1 MRRTKIICTMGPASD
16 HDDVL
21 EQLMLK
27 GMNVARLNFSHG
39 SHEEHKKRIDRIKQL
54 RDEMNLPVAL
64 LLDTK
69 GPEIRTGT
77 FTEGKIMLQ
86 EGDKVT
92 VVASTQPGNKNMI
105 SVSYANIHHDLRLGS
120 RILIDDGLVELLV
133 QEIDGV
139 NVHCEVLNGGP
150 VSNYKSINLPGIETN
165 LPSLTEKDIA
175 DIRFGIEQEFDFIAA
190 SFVRKAADVLEIRK
204 ILEKYHGEHIH
215 IIAKIE
221 NREGVTN
228 FDEILKVSDGI
239 MVARGDLGVEIPIQE
254 VPSVQ
259 KSLIEK
265 CFKVGKPSITATQ
278 MLDSMMRNPRPTR
291 AEVSDVAN
299 AIIDGTSAI
308 MLSGETAAGKYPLES
323 IAMMD
328 SIAVETEKSIDYWS
342 RFLAN
347 KYEMVPSVANA
358 ISHATCMTAMDLKAA
373 AIVAVTH
380 GGRTARLISRFRPGC
395 PIIVTTVSLIAMRQ
409 LALSWGVYPYLV
421 GEVQTTDEMF
431 NLGISK
437 ALESGFVSNGDVV
450 VITGG
455 TPMGMSGT
463 TNILKVQ
470 NIGRILVA
478 GKGIGRGTISGE
490 VLVIQ
495 DPDDLRIA
503 DMRQEY
509 ILVASST
516 NNQMLSHMKKAVALV
531 VEDSD
536 PTSHTAI
543 VGLALD
549 IPVIYACEN
558 ATKIL
563 KTGAIVS
570 IDVERGTIS

>member
-1 MRRTKIICTMGPASD
+1 MHRTKIICTMGPAVD
-16 HDDVL
+16 NDEVL

-39 SHEEHKKRIDRIKQL
+39 SHDDHRKRADRIKRL
-54 RDEMNLPVAL
+54 RDQHNLPIAL

-77 FTEGKIMLQ
+77 FAEGKILLE

-92 VVASTQPGNKNMI
+92 VTATAQPGTRQLI
-105 SVSYANIHHDLRLGS
+105 TVSYANIHKDLKPGS
-120 RILIDDGLVELLV
+120 RILIDDGLVELVVLAIEDGNV
-133 QEIDGV
+133 Q
-139 NVHCEVLNGGP
+139 CEVLNGGP
-150 VSNYKSINLPGIETN
+150 VSNYKSINLPGVETN

-175 DIRFGIEQEFDFIAA
+175 DIRFGIENGFDFIAA
-190 SFVRKAADVLEIRK
+190 SFVRKATDVLEIRK
-204 ILEKYHGEHIH
+204 LLEKYHGEHIH
-215 IIAKIE
+215 VIAKIE
-221 NREGVTN
+221 NREGVDN

-259 KSLIEK
+259 KSLIQK
-265 CFKVGKPSITATQ
+265 CYRVGKPVITATQ

-308 MLSGETAAGKYPLES
+308 MLSGETAAGKYPVES
-323 IAMMD
+323 LAMMVT
-328 SIAVETEKSIDYWS
+328 IAEQTEKSIDYWA
-342 RFLAN
+342 RFMTA

-358 ISHATCMTAMDLKAA
+358 ISHATCMTAMDLKAS

-380 GGRTARLISRFRPGC
+380 GGRTARLISRFRPDC
-395 PIIVTTVSLIAMRQ
+395 PIIGTTVSPQAVRQ
-409 LALSWGVYPYLV
+409 LALAWGVFPYLV
-421 GEVQTTDEMF
+421 GELQSTDEMF
-431 NLGISK
+431 EVGMNK
-437 ALESGFVSNGDVV
+437 ALESGFVKNGDVV

-463 TNILKVQ
+463 TNTLKVQ

-478 GKGIGRGTISGE
+478 GKGIGRGSISAE
-490 VLVIQ
+490 AMVIQ
-495 DPDDLRIA
+495 DAEDLRSA
-503 DMRQEY
+503 DLRSDY
-509 ILVASST
+509 IFVAAST
-516 NNQMLSHMKKAVALV
+516 DNSMLSQMKKAVALV

-536 PTSHTAI
+536 PASHTTT

-558 ATKIL
+558 ATRIL
-563 KTGAIVS
+563 KSGSIIS